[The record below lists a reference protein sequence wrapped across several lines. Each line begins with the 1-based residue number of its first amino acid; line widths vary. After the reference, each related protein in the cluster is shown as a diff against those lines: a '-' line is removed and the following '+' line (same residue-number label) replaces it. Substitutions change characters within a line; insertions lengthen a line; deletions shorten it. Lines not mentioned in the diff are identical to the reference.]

1 MKKLGIDELSQI
13 ANLIEEFCEY
23 FVLTKKES
31 RVLTGL
37 IDQYAEGIL
46 TSYQTFSLVAEQVHK
61 PSFKFHLKHDF
72 DIGLLAEIED
82 ICGEHD
88 DESE

>member
-1 MKKLGIDELSQI
+1 MEKQKQI
-13 ANLIEEFCEY
+13 ADLVTQFCEY
-23 FVLTKKES
+23 FVLTKKEA
-31 RVLTGL
+31 RVLRGL
-37 IDQYAEGIL
+37 INQYAEGIL

-82 ICGEHD
+82 LCGEH
-88 DESE
+88 ES